1 MARIDRGIAVQP
13 RPNEHAGKAG
23 VETLKAPRSSE
34 TTEQRGHVWHV
45 AQYGIDLC
53 RRGQWKSGLAQLS
66 VIESFTGPSE
76 SIPGLALTYLGYC
89 IASQQKRVA
98 DGIRYCRAG
107 VDRESWQA
115 ENHLNL
121 ARTYLLAGKTK
132 RAIAALDYGLSL
144 DPSHTAMVVLRL
156 SLGMRRQPTFS
167 FLDRSHPLNR
177 LTGKIRHHLSSRPVS
192 VRSAPQAGSR
202 VEA

>member
-1 MARIDRGIAVQP
+1 MARIDRSALQP
-13 RPNEHAGKAG
+13 RPNELAGKAG
-23 VETLKAPRSSE
+23 VETIVAPRGSE
-34 TTEQRGHVWHV
+34 STEQRGHVWQV
-45 AQYGIDLC
+45 AQYGVDLC

-66 VIESFTGPSE
+66 VIESFKGPRE
-76 SIPGLALTYLGYC
+76 AIPGLALSYLGYC

-107 VDRESWQA
+107 VDRETWQA

-132 RAIAALDYGLSL
+132 RAIAALDYGLSI
-144 DPSHTAMVVLRL
+144 DPDHSAMVVLRL
-156 SLGMRRQPTFS
+156 SLGMRRPPTFS

-177 LTGKIRHHLSSRPVS
+177 ITGKILHRLGSSRAVT
-192 VRSAPQAGSR
+192 VRDVRTVDQ